1 MLLNL
6 EAVSELSKHIG
17 KRKAPVENY
26 LLLVIILLAFQWLSL
41 HRHGMFTAPWSGQKK
56 TAEISLHGADFFF
69 KYYVIFCCCTF

>member
-56 TAEISLHGADFFF
+56 QLKSAYMELIFFLN
-69 KYYVIFCCCTF
+69 IM